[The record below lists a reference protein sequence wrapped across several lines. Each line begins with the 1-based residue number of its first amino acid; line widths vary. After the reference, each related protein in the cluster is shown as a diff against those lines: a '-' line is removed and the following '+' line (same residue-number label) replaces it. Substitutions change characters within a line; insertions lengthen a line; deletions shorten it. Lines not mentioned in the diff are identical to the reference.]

1 MYLRPTGIYQQVL
14 ESVLAP
20 DSVLGQLFRDH
31 LLPHPDGT
39 DATNDATNNDSDSK
53 NGTADG
59 ESQPGVFHEFS
70 ALVCD
75 PSADSQP
82 IHPDASYTDDN
93 LAPLWTVFVA
103 LQDIQTDMGAT
114 VFLPGTHR
122 KHVHAALNSADVDAK
137 NNMLASAE
145 YRRSTLQ
152 AGDCAVMD
160 ARTLHFGSA
169 NQSASDRRRV
179 LLYFTIRNPRH
190 GRADADFPGCG
201 SLFAGLH
208 MTTNDYV

>member
-1 MYLRPTGIYQQVL
+1 
-14 ESVLAP
+14 
-20 DSVLGQLFRDH
+20 LFRDH
-31 LLPHPDGT
+31 LLPPHNNKPTSDT
-39 DATNDATNNDSDSK
+39 DNTDTDTA
-53 NGTADG
+53 NGTQDQA
-59 ESQPGVFHEFS
+59 QPGVFHEFS

-103 LQDIQTDMGAT
+103 LQDVEWNMGAT
-114 VFLPGTHR
+114 VFLPRTHQ
-122 KHVHAALNSADVDAK
+122 KHVHADLNTADPDAK
-137 NNMLASAE
+137 NSMLAHAE
-145 YRRSTLQ
+145 YRRSTLK

-169 NQSASDRRRV
+169 NLSQNRRV
-179 LLYFTIRNPRH
+179 LLYFTIRNPLH
-190 GRADADFPGCG
+190 GQTDADFPKCG

-208 MTTNDYV
+208 MTTADFM